1 VADLWGPYDWRR
13 LRTVLRVPSCCSSA
27 TGTGNRAR
35 KGIAAL
41 TIGGTRRQ
49 QIPLRRSDGGWR
61 SVRGPLGPFA
71 RIIATVSEREEPLD
85 HQPLNTSGRQI
96 TRNMLANYATLFAA
110 LVVGVPFTRIV
121 LQHLGTTTYG
131 LWIVLGSLTSYLGL
145 LDVGVG
151 TAAVQKIASV
161 IAKNQQENLPVI
173 VSTLLVF
180 FIGTA
185 LLALLIV
192 GCLLPFVARIFH
204 ARTISTLDMQL
215 ALILFGLS
223 TSIGFIGTI
232 PKAILFGSGRGDISA
247 LIGLTGIGVQ
257 IVQILAMVLGGD
269 LVSLVAIT
277 ACGATVSLGLTAFA
291 ARRLVS
297 RRPRREDVRRATL
310 LAFLRT
316 GLRNASV
323 SLTGVMSY
331 NLDQLIIALIL
342 PLRRVTPYDLA
353 LSTASLTRS
362 IASRGTNQ
370 LFPSYAHS
378 FTVADSERQFR
389 LFCQAVAGSL
399 AISAAFLIALIGF
412 GHQVLRLWLVHVPPQ
427 TYEIMVVLGAV
438 YLLQMPGHQCFVLLT
453 ASNRNSILIRI
464 GVPAALINL
473 GLSVGATF
481 WLGPVGPAI
490 GSIPQVVGLDFIV
503 LPLIVCRYLGVSPRR
518 YLRHAI
524 LPVVPAIIV
533 GGTGIVLLHGWS
545 WSDQPLGG
553 LVAATIVGFFSLLAF
568 LASLPLIDP
577 KAATQLRHLL
587 CRHRPFSGR

>member
-1 VADLWGPYDWRR
+1 
-13 LRTVLRVPSCCSSA
+13 
-27 TGTGNRAR
+27 
-35 KGIAAL
+35 
-41 TIGGTRRQ
+41 
-49 QIPLRRSDGGWR
+49 
-61 SVRGPLGPFA
+61 
-71 RIIATVSEREEPLD
+71 
-85 HQPLNTSGRQI
+85 
-96 TRNMLANYATLFAA
+96 MLANYATLFAA

-151 TAAVQKIASV
+151 TAAIQKIASV

-180 FIGTA
+180 FIGTG

-223 TSIGFIGTI
+223 TSIGFIGST
-232 PKAILFGSGRGDISA
+232 PTVLLLGSGRGDISA
-247 LIGLTGIGVQ
+247 LIGLTGIGTQ
-257 IVQILAMVLGGD
+257 IFQIIVMVLGGD

-277 ACGATVSLGLTAFA
+277 ACGAAASLGLHAFA

-297 RRPRREDVRRATL
+297 RPPRREEIRRATL
-310 LAFLRT
+310 VELVRA
-316 GLRNASV
+316 GLRNTGV
-323 SLTGVMSY
+323 FLTGVMSY

-353 LSTASLTRS
+353 LSTATLTRS

-389 LFCQAVAGSL
+389 LFGQAVAGSL
-399 AISAAFLIALIGF
+399 AISAACLIALIGF
-412 GHQVLRLWLVHVPPQ
+412 GHQILRLWLVHVPPQ

-481 WLGPVGPAI
+481 WLGPVGPAL
-490 GSIPQVVGLDFIV
+490 GSIPEVVGVDFIV

-533 GGTGIVLLHGWS
+533 GGIGIVLLHGWS

-553 LVAATIVGFFSLLAF
+553 LIAAAIVGFFCLLAT

-577 KAATQLRHLL
+577 KAATHLRHLL
-587 CRHRPFSGR
+587 RRHRPFSGR

>member
-1 VADLWGPYDWRR
+1 
-13 LRTVLRVPSCCSSA
+13 
-27 TGTGNRAR
+27 
-35 KGIAAL
+35 
-41 TIGGTRRQ
+41 
-49 QIPLRRSDGGWR
+49 
-61 SVRGPLGPFA
+61 
-71 RIIATVSEREEPLD
+71 
-85 HQPLNTSGRQI
+85 
-96 TRNMLANYATLFAA
+96 MLANYANLLAA
-110 LVVGVPFTRIV
+110 LVVGVLFTRIV

-161 IAKNQQENLPVI
+161 IAKNQQEDLPVI

-180 FIGTA
+180 YVATS

-192 GCLLPFVARIFH
+192 GCLLPFIGHILH

-215 ALILFGLS
+215 ALILFGIS
-223 TSIGFIGTI
+223 ASIGFIGTL
-232 PKAILFGSGRGDISA
+232 PAALLFGSGRGDLSA
-247 LIGLTGIGVQ
+247 LIGLTGIGVP
-257 IVQILAMVLGGD
+257 IVQILVMVLGGG
-269 LVSLVAIT
+269 LLSLVAVT
-277 ACGATVSLGLTAFA
+277 VCGATASLGWTAFA

-310 LAFLRT
+310 LALLRT

-323 SLTGVMSY
+323 SLIGVMSY
-331 NLDQLIIALIL
+331 TLDQVIIGLIL

-362 IASRGTNQ
+362 LATRGTNQ

-399 AISAAFLIALIGF
+399 AITAACFIALIGF
-412 GHQVLRLWLVHVPPQ
+412 GHQILSLWLVHVPPQ
-427 TYEIMVVLGAV
+427 TYKVMVVLGAV
-438 YLLQMPGHQCFVLLT
+438 YLLQTPGHQCFVLLT

-464 GVPAALINL
+464 GVPVALINL

-490 GSIPQVVGLDFIV
+490 GSIPQVLGVDFIV
-503 LPLIVCRYLGVSPRR
+503 LPLIVCRYLGVSRTR

-524 LPVVPAIIV
+524 LPIVPTIIV
-533 GGTGIVLLHGWS
+533 GGIGIVLLHSWS

-553 LVAATIVGFFSLLAF
+553 LIAASIVGFFSLLAM
-568 LASLPLIDP
+568 LACLPLIDRE
-577 KAATQLRHLL
+577 AATQLRHLL
-587 CRHRPFSGR
+587 RQLHPFSSR